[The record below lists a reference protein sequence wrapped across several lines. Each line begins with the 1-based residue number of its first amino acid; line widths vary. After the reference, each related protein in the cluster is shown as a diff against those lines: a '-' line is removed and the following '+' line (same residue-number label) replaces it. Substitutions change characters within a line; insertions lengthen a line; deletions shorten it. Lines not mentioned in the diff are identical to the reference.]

1 MKMTLPFKPH
11 VLALICS
18 AGLCAASTGLYIKS
32 RTVEA
37 PVEPQSTQLAV
48 SDAAAVTFPATVS
61 APPVTP
67 AVVKSAFSTAQIDQW
82 VAPVA
87 LYPDALLSQVL
98 MASTYPTNVAQA
110 VQWSHDNPLKQGDA
124 AIQAVSDQPW
134 DASVKSL
141 VAFPQLMA
149 LMGENPQWVQNLG
162 DAFLAQPQ
170 DVMDSVQRLRQLAQQ
185 TGSLKSSTEQKVIT
199 TTKKAVPVKQTVTAP
214 VIPSNTVLTANPVI
228 TEPATTVISIEPA
241 NPDVVYIPNYN
252 PTVVYGNWA
261 NTAYPPVYL
270 PPPAGEP
277 FVDSFVRG
285 FGYSMGVAT
294 TYALFSSIDWDDD
307 DHDHHHHDNDDYHHH
322 DGGHRDGN
330 DWQHNGDNINID
342 VNNFNRITGEHLTDK
357 NMAWRHNP
365 NYRNGV
371 PYHDQDMAKRFHQ
384 TDVNGGMSAT
394 QLPAP
399 TRDSQRQAAANQFQ
413 QRTHAAPV
421 ITRDTQRQAAA
432 QRFNEAEH
440 YGSYDDFHD
449 FSRRQPLTQ
458 QQKDA
463 APVITRD
470 TQRQAAAQRFNE
482 AEHYGSYDD
491 FHDFSRRQPLTQQQ
505 KDAARQRYQSASPE
519 QRQAVRERM
528 QTNPKIQQRREA
540 ARERIQS
547 ASPEQRQAVREKMQT
562 NPQNQQR
569 RDAAR
574 ERIQSASPEQRQVFK
589 EKVQQRPL
597 NQQQRDNAR
606 QRVQSASPEQR
617 QVFRE
622 KVQESRPQRLNDSNH
637 TVRLNNEQRSAVRER
652 LSERGA
658 RRLER

>member
-37 PVEPQSTQLAV
+37 PVEPQSTQQTAP
-48 SDAAAVTFPATVS
+48 DITAVTLPATVS

-87 LYPDALLSQVL
+87 LYPDSLLSQVL
-98 MASTYPTNVAQA
+98 MASTYPANVAQA

-199 TTKKAVPVKQTVTAP
+199 TTKKAVPVTQTVTAP
-214 VIPSNTVLTANPVI
+214 VIPSNTVSTASPVI

-277 FVDSFVRG
+277 FIDSFVRG

-307 DHDHHHHDNDDYHHH
+307 DHDHHHDDDDYHHH

-330 DWQHNGDNINID
+330 GWQHNGDNINID

-399 TRDSQRQAAANQFQ
+399 TRDSQRQAAASQFQ

-432 QRFNEAEH
+432 QRFNEAEN
-440 YGSYDDFHD
+440 YGSYDDF
-449 FSRRQPLTQ
+449 R
-458 QQKDA
+458 
-463 APVITRD
+463 
-470 TQRQAAAQRFNE
+470 
-482 AEHYGSYDD
+482 
-491 FHDFSRRQPLTQQQ
+491 DFSRRQPLTQQQ

-519 QRQAVRERM
+519 QRQAVRE
-528 QTNPKIQQRREA
+528 KI
-540 ARERIQS
+540 
-547 ASPEQRQAVREKMQT
+547 PPPREKMQT
-562 NPQNQQR
+562 NPQIQQR

-658 RRLER
+658 RRQER

>member
-37 PVEPQSTQLAV
+37 PVEPQSTQQTAP
-48 SDAAAVTFPATVS
+48 DITAVTLPATVS

-87 LYPDALLSQVL
+87 LYPDSLLSQVL
-98 MASTYPTNVAQA
+98 MASTYPANVAQA

-199 TTKKAVPVKQTVTAP
+199 TTKKAVPVTQTVTAP
-214 VIPSNTVLTANPVI
+214 VIPSNTVSTASPII
-228 TEPATTVISIEPA
+228 TEPATTVISIEPT

-277 FVDSFVRG
+277 FIDSFVRG

-307 DHDHHHHDNDDYHHH
+307 DHDYHHH

-330 DWQHNGDNINID
+330 GWQHNGDNINID

-399 TRDSQRQAAANQFQ
+399 TRDSQRQAAASQFQ

-440 YGSYDDFHD
+440 YGSYDDF
-449 FSRRQPLTQ
+449 R
-458 QQKDA
+458 
-463 APVITRD
+463 
-470 TQRQAAAQRFNE
+470 
-482 AEHYGSYDD
+482 
-491 FHDFSRRQPLTQQQ
+491 DFSRRQPLTQQQ

-519 QRQAVRERM
+519 QRQAVREKM
-528 QTNPKIQQRREA
+528 QTNPQNQQRREA

-547 ASPEQRQAVREKMQT
+547 AT
-562 NPQNQQR
+562 
-569 RDAAR
+569 
-574 ERIQSASPEQRQVFK
+574 PEQRQVFK

-606 QRVQSASPEQR
+606 QRIQSASPEQR

-658 RRLER
+658 RRQER

>member
-37 PVEPQSTQLAV
+37 PVEPQSTQQTAP
-48 SDAAAVTFPATVS
+48 DITAVTLPATVS

-87 LYPDALLSQVL
+87 LYPDSLLSQVL
-98 MASTYPTNVAQA
+98 MASTYPANVAQA

-214 VIPSNTVLTANPVI
+214 VIPSNTVLTASPVI

-277 FVDSFVRG
+277 FIDSFVRG

-307 DHDHHHHDNDDYHHH
+307 DHDHHHHD
-322 DGGHRDGN
+322 GGHRDGN
-330 DWQHNGDNINID
+330 GWQHNGDNINID

-399 TRDSQRQAAANQFQ
+399 TRDSQRQAAASQFQ

-432 QRFNEAEH
+432 QRFNEAEN
-440 YGSYDDFHD
+440 YGSYDDF
-449 FSRRQPLTQ
+449 R
-458 QQKDA
+458 
-463 APVITRD
+463 
-470 TQRQAAAQRFNE
+470 
-482 AEHYGSYDD
+482 
-491 FHDFSRRQPLTQQQ
+491 DFSRRQPLTQQQ

-519 QRQAVRERM
+519 QRQAVRE
-528 QTNPKIQQRREA
+528 
-540 ARERIQS
+540 
-547 ASPEQRQAVREKMQT
+547 KMQT
-562 NPQNQQR
+562 NPQIQQR

-658 RRLER
+658 RRQER

>member
-18 AGLCAASTGLYIKS
+18 AGLCAASAGLYIKS

-37 PVEPQSTQLAV
+37 PVEAQSTQQTAP
-48 SDAAAVTFPATVS
+48 DITAVTLPATVS

-87 LYPDALLSQVL
+87 LYPDSLLSQVL
-98 MASTYPTNVAQA
+98 MASTYPANVAQA

-199 TTKKAVPVKQTVTAP
+199 TTKKAIPVKQTVTAP

-307 DHDHHHHDNDDYHHH
+307 DHDH

-399 TRDSQRQAAANQFQ
+399 TRDSQRQAAASQFQ

-440 YGSYDDFHD
+440 YGSYDDF
-449 FSRRQPLTQ
+449 R
-458 QQKDA
+458 
-463 APVITRD
+463 
-470 TQRQAAAQRFNE
+470 
-482 AEHYGSYDD
+482 
-491 FHDFSRRQPLTQQQ
+491 DFSRRQPLTQQQ

-519 QRQAVRERM
+519 QRQAVRE
-528 QTNPKIQQRREA
+528 
-540 ARERIQS
+540 
-547 ASPEQRQAVREKMQT
+547 KMQT

-569 RDAAR
+569 KEAAR
-574 ERIQSASPEQRQVFK
+574 ERIQSATPEQRQVFK

-622 KVQESRPQRLNDSNH
+622 KVQESRPQRLNDSNR
-637 TVRLNNEQRSAVRER
+637 TARLNNEQRSAVRER

>member
-48 SDAAAVTFPATVS
+48 SDAAAVTLPATVS

-87 LYPDALLSQVL
+87 LYPDSLLSQVL
-98 MASTYPTNVAQA
+98 MASTYPANVAQA

-185 TGSLKSSTEQKVIT
+185 TGSLKSLTEQKVIT

-214 VIPSNTVLTANPVI
+214 VIPSNTVSTATPVI
-228 TEPATTVISIEPA
+228 TEPATTVISIEPG

-307 DHDHHHHDNDDYHHH
+307 DHDHDHHHHDDDDYHHH

-371 PYHDQDMAKRFHQ
+371 TYHDQDMAKRFHQ

-394 QLPAP
+394 QLPALS
-399 TRDSQRQAAANQFQ
+399 RDSQRQAAASQFQ

-440 YGSYDDFHD
+440 YGSYDDFRD
-449 FSRRQPLTQ
+449 FSRRQPL
-458 QQKDA
+458 
-463 APVITRD
+463 I
-470 TQRQAAAQRFNE
+470 
-482 AEHYGSYDD
+482 
-491 FHDFSRRQPLTQQQ
+491 QQQ

-528 QTNPKIQQRREA
+528 QTNPQIQQRREA

-547 ASPEQRQAVREKMQT
+547 AT
-562 NPQNQQR
+562 
-569 RDAAR
+569 
-574 ERIQSASPEQRQVFK
+574 PEQRQVFK

-606 QRVQSASPEQR
+606 QRIQSASPEQR

-658 RRLER
+658 RRQER

>member
-37 PVEPQSTQLAV
+37 PVEPQSTQQTAP
-48 SDAAAVTFPATVS
+48 DITAVTLPATVS

-87 LYPDALLSQVL
+87 LYPDSLLSQVL
-98 MASTYPTNVAQA
+98 MASTYPANVAQA

-214 VIPSNTVLTANPVI
+214 VIPSNTVLTASPVI

-277 FVDSFVRG
+277 FIDSFVRG

-307 DHDHHHHDNDDYHHH
+307 DHDHHHHDDDDYHHHDDDDYHHH

-330 DWQHNGDNINID
+330 GWQHNGDNINID

-399 TRDSQRQAAANQFQ
+399 TRDSQRQAAASQFQ

-432 QRFNEAEH
+432 QRFNEAEN
-440 YGSYDDFHD
+440 YGSYDDF
-449 FSRRQPLTQ
+449 R
-458 QQKDA
+458 
-463 APVITRD
+463 
-470 TQRQAAAQRFNE
+470 
-482 AEHYGSYDD
+482 
-491 FHDFSRRQPLTQQQ
+491 DFSRRQPLTQQQ

-519 QRQAVRERM
+519 QRQAVRE
-528 QTNPKIQQRREA
+528 
-540 ARERIQS
+540 
-547 ASPEQRQAVREKMQT
+547 KMQT
-562 NPQNQQR
+562 NPQIQQR

-658 RRLER
+658 RRQER

>member
-214 VIPSNTVLTANPVI
+214 VIPSNTVLTASPVI

-277 FVDSFVRG
+277 FIDSFVRG

-307 DHDHHHHDNDDYHHH
+307 DHDHHHHDS
-322 DGGHRDGN
+322 GHRDGN
-330 DWQHNGDNINID
+330 GWQHNGDNINID

-413 QRTHAAPV
+413 QRTH
-421 ITRDTQRQAAA
+421 
-432 QRFNEAEH
+432 
-440 YGSYDDFHD
+440 
-449 FSRRQPLTQ
+449 
-458 QQKDA
+458 A

-637 TVRLNNEQRSAVRER
+637 TVRLNNEQRLAVRER

>member
-37 PVEPQSTQLAV
+37 PVEPQSTQQTAP
-48 SDAAAVTFPATVS
+48 DITAVTLPATVS

-87 LYPDALLSQVL
+87 LYPDSLLSQVL
-98 MASTYPTNVAQA
+98 MASTYPANVAQA

-214 VIPSNTVLTANPVI
+214 VIPSNTVLTASPVI

-307 DHDHHHHDNDDYHHH
+307 DHDHHHDDDYHHH

-330 DWQHNGDNINID
+330 GWQHNGDNINID

-399 TRDSQRQAAANQFQ
+399 TRDSQRQAAASQFQ

-432 QRFNEAEH
+432 QRFNEAEN
-440 YGSYDDFHD
+440 YGSYDDF
-449 FSRRQPLTQ
+449 R
-458 QQKDA
+458 
-463 APVITRD
+463 
-470 TQRQAAAQRFNE
+470 
-482 AEHYGSYDD
+482 
-491 FHDFSRRQPLTQQQ
+491 DFSRRQPLTQQQ

-519 QRQAVRERM
+519 QRQAVRE
-528 QTNPKIQQRREA
+528 
-540 ARERIQS
+540 
-547 ASPEQRQAVREKMQT
+547 KMQT
-562 NPQNQQR
+562 NPQIQQR

-658 RRLER
+658 RRQER

>member
-48 SDAAAVTFPATVS
+48 SDAAAVTLPATVS

-307 DHDHHHHDNDDYHHH
+307 DHDHHHDDDYHHH

-330 DWQHNGDNINID
+330 GWQHNGDNINID

-399 TRDSQRQAAANQFQ
+399 TRDSQRQAAASQFQ

-440 YGSYDDFHD
+440 YGSYDDF
-449 FSRRQPLTQ
+449 R
-458 QQKDA
+458 
-463 APVITRD
+463 
-470 TQRQAAAQRFNE
+470 
-482 AEHYGSYDD
+482 
-491 FHDFSRRQPLTQQQ
+491 DFSRRQPLTQQQ

-519 QRQAVRERM
+519 QRQAVHEKM
-528 QTNPKIQQRREA
+528 QTNPQNQQRREA
-540 ARERIQS
+540 ARERIQP

-562 NPQNQQR
+562 NPQIQQR

-637 TVRLNNEQRSAVRER
+637 TARLNNEQRSAVRER

>member
-18 AGLCAASTGLYIKS
+18 AGLCAASAGLYIKS

-37 PVEPQSTQLAV
+37 PVEAQSTQQTAPDI
-48 SDAAAVTFPATVS
+48 SAVTLPATVS
-61 APPVTP
+61 VPPVTP

-87 LYPDALLSQVL
+87 LYPDSLLSQVL
-98 MASTYPTNVAQA
+98 MASTYPANVAQA

-124 AIQAVSDQPW
+124 AIQAVSGQPW

-185 TGSLKSSTEQKVIT
+185 TGSLKSSTEQKIIT
-199 TTKKAVPVKQTVTAP
+199 TTKKVVPVNQPANAP
-214 VIPSNTVLTANPVI
+214 ATQSNTVSTSSPVVAEPAPTVI
-228 TEPATTVISIEPA
+228 TIEPA

-252 PTVVYGNWA
+252 PNVVYGSWA

-307 DHDHHHHDNDDYHHH
+307 DHDHHHHDDDDYHHH

-371 PYHDQDMAKRFHQ
+371 TYHDQDMAKRFHQ

-394 QLPAP
+394 QLPALS
-399 TRDSQRQAAANQFQ
+399 RDSQRQAAANQFQ

-440 YGSYDDFHD
+440 NGSYDDFRE
-449 FSRRQPLTQ
+449 FSR
-458 QQKDA
+458 
-463 APVITRD
+463 
-470 TQRQAAAQRFNE
+470 
-482 AEHYGSYDD
+482 H
-491 FHDFSRRQPLTQQQ
+491 QPLTQQQ

-519 QRQAVRERM
+519 QRQAVREKI
-528 QTNPKIQQRREA
+528 QANPQNQQRREA
-540 ARERIQS
+540 ARQRIQS
-547 ASPEQRQAVREKMQT
+547 ASPEL
-562 NPQNQQR
+562 
-569 RDAAR
+569 
-574 ERIQSASPEQRQVFK
+574 RQVFK

-597 NQQQRDNAR
+597 NQEQRDNAR

-617 QVFRE
+617 PFFRE
-622 KVQESRPQRLNDSNH
+622 KVQESRPQRLNDSNR
-637 TVRLNNEQRSAVRER
+637 TARLNNEQRSAVRER

>member
-18 AGLCAASTGLYIKS
+18 AGLCAASAGLYIKS

-37 PVEPQSTQLAV
+37 PVESQSTQQTAPDI
-48 SDAAAVTFPATVS
+48 SAVTLPATVS

-67 AVVKSAFSTAQIDQW
+67 AVVKSTFSTAQIDQW

-87 LYPDALLSQVL
+87 LYPDSLLSQVL
-98 MASTYPTNVAQA
+98 MASTYPANVAQA

-185 TGSLKSSTEQKVIT
+185 TGSLKSSTEQKIIT
-199 TTKKAVPVKQTVTAP
+199 TTKKVVPVNQPANAP
-214 VIPSNTVLTANPVI
+214 VTQSNTVSTSSPVVAEPAPTVI
-228 TEPATTVISIEPA
+228 TIEPA

-252 PTVVYGNWA
+252 PNVVYGSWA

-307 DHDHHHHDNDDYHHH
+307 DHDHHHHDDDDYHHH

-365 NYRNGV
+365 NYRDGV

-384 TDVNGGMSAT
+384 TDVNGGMSA
-394 QLPAP
+394 PALS
-399 TRDSQRQAAANQFQ
+399 RDSQRQAAASQFQ
-413 QRTHAAPV
+413 QRTHTAPV

-440 YGSYDDFHD
+440 YGSYDDF
-449 FSRRQPLTQ
+449 R
-458 QQKDA
+458 
-463 APVITRD
+463 
-470 TQRQAAAQRFNE
+470 E
-482 AEHYGSYDD
+482 
-491 FHDFSRRQPLTQQQ
+491 FSRRQPLTQQQ

-519 QRQAVRERM
+519 QRQAVRE
-528 QTNPKIQQRREA
+528 
-540 ARERIQS
+540 
-547 ASPEQRQAVREKMQT
+547 KMQT

-569 RDAAR
+569 REVAR
-574 ERIQSASPEQRQVFK
+574 ERIQSATPEQRQVFK

-606 QRVQSASPEQR
+606 QRIQSASPEQR

>member
-37 PVEPQSTQLAV
+37 PVEAQSTQLAV
-48 SDAAAVTFPATVS
+48 SEAAAVTLPATVS

-87 LYPDALLSQVL
+87 LYPDSLLSQVL
-98 MASTYPTNVAQA
+98 MASTYPANVAQA

-214 VIPSNTVLTANPVI
+214 VIPSNTVSTANPVI

-307 DHDHHHHDNDDYHHH
+307 DHDHHHHDDDDDGH
-322 DGGHRDGN
+322 DRHRDGN
-330 DWQHNGDNINID
+330 GWQHNGDNINID

-394 QLPAP
+394 QLPALS
-399 TRDSQRQAAANQFQ
+399 RDSQRQAAASQFQ
-413 QRTHAAPV
+413 QRTHTAPV

-432 QRFNEAEH
+432 QRFNEAEN
-440 YGSYDDFHD
+440 YGSYDDF
-449 FSRRQPLTQ
+449 R
-458 QQKDA
+458 
-463 APVITRD
+463 
-470 TQRQAAAQRFNE
+470 
-482 AEHYGSYDD
+482 
-491 FHDFSRRQPLTQQQ
+491 DFSRRQPLTQQQ

-519 QRQAVRERM
+519 QRQAVREKM
-528 QTNPKIQQRREA
+528 QTNPQIQQRREA
-540 ARERIQS
+540 ARERIQA

-569 RDAAR
+569 KEAAR
-574 ERIQSASPEQRQVFK
+574 ERIQSATPEQRQVFK

-637 TVRLNNEQRSAVRER
+637 TARLNNEQRSAIRER

-658 RRLER
+658 RRMER

>member
-18 AGLCAASTGLYIKS
+18 AGLCTASAGLYIKS

-37 PVEPQSTQLAV
+37 PVETQSTQLAV
-48 SDAAAVTFPATVS
+48 SDAAAVTLPATVS

-98 MASTYPTNVAQA
+98 MASTYPANVAQA

-149 LMGENPQWVQNLG
+149 LMGENPQWLQNLG

-185 TGSLKSSTEQKVIT
+185 TGSLKSSNEQKVIT

-214 VIPSNTVLTANPVI
+214 VIPSNTVLTASPVI

-277 FVDSFVRG
+277 FIDSFVRG

-307 DHDHHHHDNDDYHHH
+307 DHDHHHHDDDDYHHH

-330 DWQHNGDNINID
+330 GWQHNGDNINID

-399 TRDSQRQAAANQFQ
+399 TRDSRK
-413 QRTHAAPV
+413 R
-421 ITRDTQRQAAA
+421 
-432 QRFNEAEH
+432 
-440 YGSYDDFHD
+440 
-449 FSRRQPLTQ
+449 
-458 QQKDA
+458 
-463 APVITRD
+463 
-470 TQRQAAAQRFNE
+470 
-482 AEHYGSYDD
+482 
-491 FHDFSRRQPLTQQQ
+491 
-505 KDAARQRYQSASPE
+505 AARTVLTGMCYSVGSATRQGSSSP
-519 QRQAVRERM
+519 
-528 QTNPKIQQRREA
+528 T
-540 ARERIQS
+540 
-547 ASPEQRQAVREKMQT
+547 
-562 NPQNQQR
+562 
-569 RDAAR
+569 
-574 ERIQSASPEQRQVFK
+574 
-589 EKVQQRPL
+589 
-597 NQQQRDNAR
+597 
-606 QRVQSASPEQR
+606 
-617 QVFRE
+617 
-622 KVQESRPQRLNDSNH
+622 
-637 TVRLNNEQRSAVRER
+637 
-652 LSERGA
+652 
-658 RRLER
+658 

>member
-110 VQWSHDNPLKQGDA
+110 VQWSHDNSLKQGDA

-307 DHDHHHHDNDDYHHH
+307 DHDHHHDNDDYHHH

-330 DWQHNGDNINID
+330 GWQHNGDNINID

-449 FSRRQPLTQ
+449 FSRRQL
-458 QQKDA
+458 
-463 APVITRD
+463 
-470 TQRQAAAQRFNE
+470 
-482 AEHYGSYDD
+482 
-491 FHDFSRRQPLTQQQ
+491 LTQQQ

-637 TVRLNNEQRSAVRER
+637 TVRLNNEQRSAVCER

>member
-18 AGLCAASTGLYIKS
+18 AGLCAASAGLYIKS

-37 PVEPQSTQLAV
+37 PVEAQSTQLTV
-48 SDAAAVTFPATVS
+48 SDAAAVTLPATVS

-87 LYPDALLSQVL
+87 LYPDSLLSQVL
-98 MASTYPTNVAQA
+98 MASTYPANVAQA

-134 DASVKSL
+134 EASVKSL

-214 VIPSNTVLTANPVI
+214 VIPSNTVLTASPVI

-241 NPDVVYIPNYN
+241 NPDVVVYIPNYN

-261 NTAYPPVYL
+261 DTAYPPVYL

-277 FVDSFVRG
+277 FIDSFVRG

-307 DHDHHHHDNDDYHHH
+307 DHDHHHHDDDDYHHH

-330 DWQHNGDNINID
+330 GWQHNGDNINID

-399 TRDSQRQAAANQFQ
+399 TRDSQRQAAASQFQ

-421 ITRDTQRQAAA
+421 ITQDTQRQAAA

-440 YGSYDDFHD
+440 YGSYDDF
-449 FSRRQPLTQ
+449 R
-458 QQKDA
+458 
-463 APVITRD
+463 
-470 TQRQAAAQRFNE
+470 
-482 AEHYGSYDD
+482 
-491 FHDFSRRQPLTQQQ
+491 DFSRRQPLTQQQ

-519 QRQAVRERM
+519 QRQAVH
-528 QTNPKIQQRREA
+528 
-540 ARERIQS
+540 
-547 ASPEQRQAVREKMQT
+547 EKMQT

-569 RDAAR
+569 REAAR
-574 ERIQSASPEQRQVFK
+574 ERIQPASPEQRQVFK

-658 RRLER
+658 RRQER

>member
-37 PVEPQSTQLAV
+37 PVVPQSTQLAV

-98 MASTYPTNVAQA
+98 MASTYPTKVAQA

-307 DHDHHHHDNDDYHHH
+307 DHDHHHDDDDYHHH

-330 DWQHNGDNINID
+330 GWQHNGDNINID

-399 TRDSQRQAAANQFQ
+399 TRDSQRKAAANQFQ
-413 QRTHAAPV
+413 QRTH
-421 ITRDTQRQAAA
+421 
-432 QRFNEAEH
+432 
-440 YGSYDDFHD
+440 
-449 FSRRQPLTQ
+449 
-458 QQKDA
+458 A

>member
-18 AGLCAASTGLYIKS
+18 AGLCATSAGLYIKS

-37 PVEPQSTQLAV
+37 PVEAQSTQQNAPDI
-48 SDAAAVTFPATVS
+48 SAVTLPATVS

-185 TGSLKSSTEQKVIT
+185 TGSLKSSTEQKIIT
-199 TTKKAVPVKQTVTAP
+199 TTKKVVPVNQPANAP
-214 VIPSNTVLTANPVI
+214 VTQSNTVSTSSPVVAEPAPTVI
-228 TEPATTVISIEPA
+228 TIEPA

-252 PTVVYGNWA
+252 PNVVYGSWA

-277 FVDSFVRG
+277 FVDSFVRE

-294 TYALFSSIDWDDD
+294 TYALFSSIDWDDE
-307 DHDHHHHDNDDYHHH
+307 DHDHHHHDDDDYHHH

-342 VNNFNRITGEHLTDK
+342 VNNFNHITGEHLTDN

-394 QLPAP
+394 QLPALS
-399 TRDSQRQAAANQFQ
+399 RDSQRQAAASQFQ
-413 QRTHAAPV
+413 QRTYTAPV
-421 ITRDTQRQAAA
+421 ITRYTQRQAAA

-440 YGSYDDFHD
+440 YGSYDDF
-449 FSRRQPLTQ
+449 R
-458 QQKDA
+458 
-463 APVITRD
+463 
-470 TQRQAAAQRFNE
+470 E
-482 AEHYGSYDD
+482 
-491 FHDFSRRQPLTQQQ
+491 FSRRQPLTQQQ

-519 QRQAVRERM
+519 QRQAVRE
-528 QTNPKIQQRREA
+528 
-540 ARERIQS
+540 
-547 ASPEQRQAVREKMQT
+547 KMQT

-569 RDAAR
+569 KEAAR
-574 ERIQSASPEQRQVFK
+574 ERIQSATPEQRQVFK

-622 KVQESRPQRLNDSNH
+622 KVQESRPQRLNDSNR
-637 TVRLNNEQRSAVRER
+637 TARLNNEQRSAVRER

>member
-18 AGLCAASTGLYIKS
+18 AGLCAASAGLYIKS

-37 PVEPQSTQLAV
+37 PVEAQSTQQTAPDI
-48 SDAAAVTFPATVS
+48 SAVTLPATVS
-61 APPVTP
+61 VPPVTP

-87 LYPDALLSQVL
+87 LYPDSLLSQVL
-98 MASTYPTNVAQA
+98 MASTYPANVAQA

-185 TGSLKSSTEQKVIT
+185 TGSLKSSTEQKIIT
-199 TTKKAVPVKQTVTAP
+199 TTKKVVPVNQPANAP
-214 VIPSNTVLTANPVI
+214 ATQSNTVSTSSPVVAEPAPTVI
-228 TEPATTVISIEPA
+228 TIEPA

-252 PTVVYGNWA
+252 PNVVYGSWA

-307 DHDHHHHDNDDYHHH
+307 DHDHDHHHHDDDDYHHH

-371 PYHDQDMAKRFHQ
+371 TYHDQDMAKRFHQ

-394 QLPAP
+394 QLPALS
-399 TRDSQRQAAANQFQ
+399 RDSQRQAAASQFQ

-440 YGSYDDFHD
+440 YGNYDDFRE
-449 FSRRQPLTQ
+449 FSR
-458 QQKDA
+458 
-463 APVITRD
+463 
-470 TQRQAAAQRFNE
+470 
-482 AEHYGSYDD
+482 H
-491 FHDFSRRQPLTQQQ
+491 QPLTQQQ

-519 QRQAVRERM
+519 QRQAVREKI
-528 QTNPKIQQRREA
+528 QANPQNQQRREA
-540 ARERIQS
+540 ARQ
-547 ASPEQRQAVREKMQT
+547 
-562 NPQNQQR
+562 
-569 RDAAR
+569 
-574 ERIQSASPEQRQVFK
+574 RIQSASPEQRQVFK

-597 NQQQRDNAR
+597 NQEQRDNAR

-617 QVFRE
+617 PFFRE
-622 KVQESRPQRLNDSNH
+622 KVQESRPQRLNDSNR
-637 TVRLNNEQRSAVRER
+637 TARLNNEQRSAVRER

>member
-18 AGLCAASTGLYIKS
+18 AGLCAASAGLYIKS

-37 PVEPQSTQLAV
+37 PVEAQSTQQTAPDI
-48 SDAAAVTFPATVS
+48 SAVTLPATVS
-61 APPVTP
+61 VPPVTP

-185 TGSLKSSTEQKVIT
+185 TGSLKSSTEQKIIT
-199 TTKKAVPVKQTVTAP
+199 TTKKVVPVNQPANAP
-214 VIPSNTVLTANPVI
+214 ATQSNTVSTSSPVVA
-228 TEPATTVISIEPA
+228 EPAPTVIAIEPA

-252 PTVVYGNWA
+252 PNVVYGSWA

-307 DHDHHHHDNDDYHHH
+307 DHDHHHHDDHDHHHHDDDDYHHH

-365 NYRNGV
+365 NYRDGM

-384 TDVNGGMSAT
+384 TDVKGGMSAT
-394 QLPAP
+394 PLPAP
-399 TRDSQRQAAANQFQ
+399 TRDSQRQAAASQFQ

-440 YGSYDDFHD
+440 YGSYDDF
-449 FSRRQPLTQ
+449 R
-458 QQKDA
+458 
-463 APVITRD
+463 
-470 TQRQAAAQRFNE
+470 
-482 AEHYGSYDD
+482 
-491 FHDFSRRQPLTQQQ
+491 DFSRRQPLTQQQ

-519 QRQAVRERM
+519 QRQAVREKM
-528 QTNPKIQQRREA
+528 QTNPQIQQRREA

-569 RDAAR
+569 KEAAR

-617 QVFRE
+617 QVFRK
-622 KVQESRPQRLNDSNH
+622 KVQESRPQRLNDSNR
-637 TVRLNNEQRSAVRER
+637 TARLNNEQRSAIRER

-658 RRLER
+658 RRMER

>member
-330 DWQHNGDNINID
+330 GWQHNGDNINID

-357 NMAWRHNP
+357 NMTWRHNP

-413 QRTHAAPV
+413 QRTH
-421 ITRDTQRQAAA
+421 
-432 QRFNEAEH
+432 
-440 YGSYDDFHD
+440 
-449 FSRRQPLTQ
+449 
-458 QQKDA
+458 A

-637 TVRLNNEQRSAVRER
+637 TVRLNNEQRSAVCER

>member
-307 DHDHHHHDNDDYHHH
+307 DHDHHHHH
-322 DGGHRDGN
+322 DGGHRDSNG
-330 DWQHNGDNINID
+330 WQHNGDNINID

-399 TRDSQRQAAANQFQ
+399 TRDSQRQAAASQFQ

-421 ITRDTQRQAAA
+421 ITQDTQRQAAA

-440 YGSYDDFHD
+440 YGSYDDF
-449 FSRRQPLTQ
+449 R
-458 QQKDA
+458 
-463 APVITRD
+463 
-470 TQRQAAAQRFNE
+470 
-482 AEHYGSYDD
+482 
-491 FHDFSRRQPLTQQQ
+491 DFSRRQPLTQQQ

-519 QRQAVRERM
+519 QRQAVREKM
-528 QTNPKIQQRREA
+528 QTNRQIQQRREA
-540 ARERIQS
+540 ARQRIQS

-562 NPQNQQR
+562 NPQKQQR
-569 RDAAR
+569 REAAR
-574 ERIQSASPEQRQVFK
+574 ERIQSATPEQRQVFK

-606 QRVQSASPEQR
+606 QRIQSASPEQR

>member
-18 AGLCAASTGLYIKS
+18 AGLCAASAGLYIKS

-37 PVEPQSTQLAV
+37 PVEAQSTQQNAPDI
-48 SDAAAVTFPATVS
+48 SAVTLPATVS

-185 TGSLKSSTEQKVIT
+185 TGSLKSSTEQKVIN

-307 DHDHHHHDNDDYHHH
+307 DHDNHHH

-399 TRDSQRQAAANQFQ
+399 TRDSQRQAAASQFQ
-413 QRTHAAPV
+413 QRTHTAPV

-440 YGSYDDFHD
+440 YGSYDDF
-449 FSRRQPLTQ
+449 R
-458 QQKDA
+458 
-463 APVITRD
+463 
-470 TQRQAAAQRFNE
+470 E
-482 AEHYGSYDD
+482 
-491 FHDFSRRQPLTQQQ
+491 FSRRQPLTQQQ

-519 QRQAVRERM
+519 QRQAVREKM
-528 QTNPKIQQRREA
+528 QTNPQIQQRREA

-547 ASPEQRQAVREKMQT
+547 AT
-562 NPQNQQR
+562 
-569 RDAAR
+569 
-574 ERIQSASPEQRQVFK
+574 PEQRQVFK

-606 QRVQSASPEQR
+606 QRIQSASPEQR

>member
-330 DWQHNGDNINID
+330 GWQHNGDNINID

-440 YGSYDDFHD
+440 YGSYD
-449 FSRRQPLTQ
+449 
-458 QQKDA
+458 
-463 APVITRD
+463 
-470 TQRQAAAQRFNE
+470 
-482 AEHYGSYDD
+482 
-491 FHDFSRRQPLTQQQ
+491 DFSRRQPLTQQQ

-637 TVRLNNEQRSAVRER
+637 TVRLNNEQRSAVCER

>member
-37 PVEPQSTQLAV
+37 PVEPQSTQQTAP
-48 SDAAAVTFPATVS
+48 DITAVTLPATVS

-87 LYPDALLSQVL
+87 LYPDSLLSQVL
-98 MASTYPTNVAQA
+98 MASTYPANVAQA

-149 LMGENPQWVQNLG
+149 LMGENPQWVQNTG

-199 TTKKAVPVKQTVTAP
+199 TTKKAVPVTQTVTAP
-214 VIPSNTVLTANPVI
+214 VIPSNTVSTASPVI

-277 FVDSFVRG
+277 FIDSFVRG

-307 DHDHHHHDNDDYHHH
+307 DHDHHHHDDDDYHHH

-330 DWQHNGDNINID
+330 GWQHNGDNINID

-399 TRDSQRQAAANQFQ
+399 TRDSQRQAAASQFQ

-432 QRFNEAEH
+432 QRFNEAEN
-440 YGSYDDFHD
+440 YGSYDDF
-449 FSRRQPLTQ
+449 R
-458 QQKDA
+458 
-463 APVITRD
+463 
-470 TQRQAAAQRFNE
+470 
-482 AEHYGSYDD
+482 
-491 FHDFSRRQPLTQQQ
+491 DFSRRQPLTQQQ

-519 QRQAVRERM
+519 QRQ
-528 QTNPKIQQRREA
+528 
-540 ARERIQS
+540 QS
-547 ASPEQRQAVREKMQT
+547 ARKCRLTHRSSSEETQRVSVFSQPRLS
-562 NPQNQQR
+562 
-569 RDAAR
+569 
-574 ERIQSASPEQRQVFK
+574 SAVFK

-658 RRLER
+658 RRQER

>member
-48 SDAAAVTFPATVS
+48 SDAAAVTLPATVS

-307 DHDHHHHDNDDYHHH
+307 DHDHHHHDDDDYHHDDDDYHHH

-330 DWQHNGDNINID
+330 GWQHNGDNINID

-440 YGSYDDFHD
+440 YGSYDDF
-449 FSRRQPLTQ
+449 R
-458 QQKDA
+458 
-463 APVITRD
+463 
-470 TQRQAAAQRFNE
+470 
-482 AEHYGSYDD
+482 
-491 FHDFSRRQPLTQQQ
+491 DFSRRQPLTQQQ

-528 QTNPKIQQRREA
+528 QTNPQIQQRREA

-562 NPQNQQR
+562 NPQIQQR

-637 TVRLNNEQRSAVRER
+637 TARLNNEQRSAVRER

>member
-18 AGLCAASTGLYIKS
+18 AGLCAASAGLYIKS

-37 PVEPQSTQLAV
+37 PVEAQSTQLAV
-48 SDAAAVTFPATVS
+48 SDAAAVTLPATVS

-87 LYPDALLSQVL
+87 LYPDSLLSQVL
-98 MASTYPTNVAQA
+98 MASTYPANVAQA

-199 TTKKAVPVKQTVTAP
+199 ITKKTVPVTRIVTSP
-214 VIPSNTVLTANPVI
+214 VIPSNTVSTANPVI
-228 TEPATTVISIEPA
+228 TAPATTFISIEPA

-307 DHDHHHHDNDDYHHH
+307 DHDHHHHDDDDYHHH

-330 DWQHNGDNINID
+330 GWQHNGDNINID
-342 VNNFNRITGEHLTDK
+342 VNNFNHITGEHLTDK

-365 NYRNGV
+365 NYRNGG

-394 QLPAP
+394 QLSAP
-399 TRDSQRQAAANQFQ
+399 TRDS
-413 QRTHAAPV
+413 
-421 ITRDTQRQAAA
+421 QRQAAA

-440 YGSYDDFHD
+440 YGSYDDF
-449 FSRRQPLTQ
+449 R
-458 QQKDA
+458 
-463 APVITRD
+463 
-470 TQRQAAAQRFNE
+470 
-482 AEHYGSYDD
+482 
-491 FHDFSRRQPLTQQQ
+491 DFSRRQPLTQQQ

-519 QRQAVRERM
+519 QRQAVREKM
-528 QTNPKIQQRREA
+528 QTNPQNQQRREAARERIQPASPEQRQAVREKIQTNPQNQQRREA

-547 ASPEQRQAVREKMQT
+547 ASPEQRQ
-562 NPQNQQR
+562 
-569 RDAAR
+569 
-574 ERIQSASPEQRQVFK
+574 
-589 EKVQQRPL
+589 
-597 NQQQRDNAR
+597 
-606 QRVQSASPEQR
+606 
-617 QVFRE
+617 VFRE
-622 KVQESRPQRLNDSNH
+622 RVQESRPQRLNDSNR
-637 TVRLNNEQRSAVRER
+637 TARLNNDQRSAVRER

>member
-48 SDAAAVTFPATVS
+48 SDAAAVTLPATVS
-61 APPVTP
+61 APPVIP

-307 DHDHHHHDNDDYHHH
+307 DHDHHHHHDDDDYHHH

-330 DWQHNGDNINID
+330 GWQHNGDNINID

-399 TRDSQRQAAANQFQ
+399 TRDSQRQAAASQFQ
-413 QRTHAAPV
+413 QRTHSAPV

-440 YGSYDDFHD
+440 YGSYDDF
-449 FSRRQPLTQ
+449 R
-458 QQKDA
+458 
-463 APVITRD
+463 
-470 TQRQAAAQRFNE
+470 
-482 AEHYGSYDD
+482 
-491 FHDFSRRQPLTQQQ
+491 DFSRRQPLTQQQ

-519 QRQAVRERM
+519 QRQAVHEKM
-528 QTNPKIQQRREA
+528 QTNPQNQQRREA
-540 ARERIQS
+540 ARERIQP

-569 RDAAR
+569 REAAR
-574 ERIQSASPEQRQVFK
+574 ERIQSATPEQRQVFK

-606 QRVQSASPEQR
+606 QRIQSASPEQR

>member
-18 AGLCAASTGLYIKS
+18 AGLCAASAGLYIKS

-37 PVEPQSTQLAV
+37 PVEAQSTQQTAPDI
-48 SDAAAVTFPATVS
+48 SAVTLPATVS

-87 LYPDALLSQVL
+87 LYPDSLLSQVL
-98 MASTYPTNVAQA
+98 MASTYPANVAQA

-185 TGSLKSSTEQKVIT
+185 TGSLKSSTEQKIIA
-199 TTKKAVPVKQTVTAP
+199 TTKKVVPVNQPANAP
-214 VIPSNTVLTANPVI
+214 ATQSNTVSTSSPVVAEPAPTVI
-228 TEPATTVISIEPA
+228 TIEPA

-252 PTVVYGNWA
+252 PNVVYGSWA

-294 TYALFSSIDWDDD
+294 TYALFSSIDWDDE
-307 DHDHHHHDNDDYHHH
+307 DHDHHHHDDDDYHHH

-342 VNNFNRITGEHLTDK
+342 VNNFNHITGEHLTDN

-394 QLPAP
+394 QLPALS
-399 TRDSQRQAAANQFQ
+399 RDSQRQAAASQFQ
-413 QRTHAAPV
+413 QRTYTAPV
-421 ITRDTQRQAAA
+421 ITRYTQRQAAA

-440 YGSYDDFHD
+440 YGSYDDF
-449 FSRRQPLTQ
+449 R
-458 QQKDA
+458 
-463 APVITRD
+463 
-470 TQRQAAAQRFNE
+470 E
-482 AEHYGSYDD
+482 
-491 FHDFSRRQPLTQQQ
+491 FSRRQPLTQQQ

-519 QRQAVRERM
+519 QRQAVRE
-528 QTNPKIQQRREA
+528 
-540 ARERIQS
+540 
-547 ASPEQRQAVREKMQT
+547 KMQT

-569 RDAAR
+569 KEAAR
-574 ERIQSASPEQRQVFK
+574 ERIQSATPEQRQVFK

-622 KVQESRPQRLNDSNH
+622 KVQESRPQRLNDSNR
-637 TVRLNNEQRSAVRER
+637 TARLNNEQRSAVRER

>member
-18 AGLCAASTGLYIKS
+18 AGLCAASAGLYIKS

-37 PVEPQSTQLAV
+37 PVEAQSTQQTAPDI
-48 SDAAAVTFPATVS
+48 SAVTLPATVS
-61 APPVTP
+61 VPPVTP

-87 LYPDALLSQVL
+87 LYPDSLLSQVL
-98 MASTYPTNVAQA
+98 MASTYPANVAQA

-124 AIQAVSDQPW
+124 AIQAVSGQPW

-185 TGSLKSSTEQKVIT
+185 TGSLKSSTEQKIIT
-199 TTKKAVPVKQTVTAP
+199 TTKKVVPVNQPANAP
-214 VIPSNTVLTANPVI
+214 ATQSNTVSTSSPVVAEPAPTVI
-228 TEPATTVISIEPA
+228 TIEPA

-252 PTVVYGNWA
+252 PNVVYGSWA

-307 DHDHHHHDNDDYHHH
+307 DHDHHHHDDDDYHHH

-330 DWQHNGDNINID
+330 GWQHNGDNINID

-371 PYHDQDMAKRFHQ
+371 TYHDQDMAKRFHQ

-394 QLPAP
+394 QLPALS
-399 TRDSQRQAAANQFQ
+399 RDSQRQAAASQFQ

-440 YGSYDDFHD
+440 NGSYDDFRE
-449 FSRRQPLTQ
+449 FSR
-458 QQKDA
+458 
-463 APVITRD
+463 
-470 TQRQAAAQRFNE
+470 
-482 AEHYGSYDD
+482 H
-491 FHDFSRRQPLTQQQ
+491 QPLTQQQ

-519 QRQAVRERM
+519 QRQAVREKI
-528 QTNPKIQQRREA
+528 QANPQNQQRREA
-540 ARERIQS
+540 ARQRIQS
-547 ASPEQRQAVREKMQT
+547 ASPELH
-562 NPQNQQR
+562 
-569 RDAAR
+569 
-574 ERIQSASPEQRQVFK
+574 QVFK

-597 NQQQRDNAR
+597 NQEQRDNAR

-617 QVFRE
+617 PFFRE
-622 KVQESRPQRLNDSNH
+622 KVQESRPQRLNDSNR
-637 TVRLNNEQRSAVRER
+637 TARLNNEQRSAVRER

>member
-37 PVEPQSTQLAV
+37 PVEPQSTQQTAP
-48 SDAAAVTFPATVS
+48 DITAVTLPATVS

-87 LYPDALLSQVL
+87 LYPDSLLSQVL
-98 MASTYPTNVAQA
+98 MASTYPANVAQA

-199 TTKKAVPVKQTVTAP
+199 TTKKAVPVTQTVTAP
-214 VIPSNTVLTANPVI
+214 VIPSNTVSTASPVI

-277 FVDSFVRG
+277 FIDSFVRG

-307 DHDHHHHDNDDYHHH
+307 DHDHHHDDDDYHHH

-330 DWQHNGDNINID
+330 GWQHNGDNINID

-399 TRDSQRQAAANQFQ
+399 TRDSQRQAAASQFQ

-432 QRFNEAEH
+432 QRFNEAEN
-440 YGSYDDFHD
+440 YGSYDDF
-449 FSRRQPLTQ
+449 R
-458 QQKDA
+458 
-463 APVITRD
+463 
-470 TQRQAAAQRFNE
+470 
-482 AEHYGSYDD
+482 
-491 FHDFSRRQPLTQQQ
+491 DFSRRQPLTQQQ

-519 QRQAVRERM
+519 QRQAVRE
-528 QTNPKIQQRREA
+528 NPPPTR
-540 ARERIQS
+540 
-547 ASPEQRQAVREKMQT
+547 REKMQT
-562 NPQNQQR
+562 NPQIQQR

-658 RRLER
+658 RRQER

>member
-48 SDAAAVTFPATVS
+48 SDAAAVTLPATVS

-87 LYPDALLSQVL
+87 LYPDSLLSQVL
-98 MASTYPTNVAQA
+98 MASTYPANVAQA

-214 VIPSNTVLTANPVI
+214 VIPSNTVSTATPVI
-228 TEPATTVISIEPA
+228 TEPATTVISIEPG

-307 DHDHHHHDNDDYHHH
+307 DHDHHHHDDDDYHHH

-330 DWQHNGDNINID
+330 GWQHNGDNINID

-399 TRDSQRQAAANQFQ
+399 TRDSQRQAAASQFQ

-440 YGSYDDFHD
+440 YGSYDDFR
-449 FSRRQPLTQ
+449 SRRQPL
-458 QQKDA
+458 
-463 APVITRD
+463 I
-470 TQRQAAAQRFNE
+470 
-482 AEHYGSYDD
+482 
-491 FHDFSRRQPLTQQQ
+491 QQQ

-528 QTNPKIQQRREA
+528 QTNPQIQQRREA